1 MSTAVLAVNNIY
13 CNQSQ
18 CIPVSLAH
26 RLCFRGPQNQS
37 ARHYSR
43 RNVYSTAGRTTADL
57 VSQVGE
63 GNLSSSL
70 SLFATSYPGLVIVG
84 AQGLSRAF
92 IDAGLWRRG
101 KEHRRKRPT
110 EGRPS
115 RAQRRH
121 GDSAYQTYSVT
132 RSPPEGSDLK
142 KRRKGVCRRTE
153 IMSLKHTD
161 PLSNVVRGPI

>member
-1 MSTAVLAVNNIY
+1 MPTGCVFAVHKISLPAIIPGVMSTQQPEERLRILCLKLERAT
-13 CNQSQ
+13 C
-18 CIPVSLAH
+18 H
-26 RLCFRGPQNQS
+26 R
-37 ARHYSR
+37 
-43 RNVYSTAGRTTADL
+43 
-57 VSQVGE
+57 
-63 GNLSSSL
+63 L

-92 IDAGLWRRG
+92 IDAGLWRRS

-115 RAQRRH
+115 RTQRRH

-132 RSPPEGSDLK
+132 RSPPEGNDLR
-142 KRRKGVCRRTE
+142 KRRKGVCRRAE